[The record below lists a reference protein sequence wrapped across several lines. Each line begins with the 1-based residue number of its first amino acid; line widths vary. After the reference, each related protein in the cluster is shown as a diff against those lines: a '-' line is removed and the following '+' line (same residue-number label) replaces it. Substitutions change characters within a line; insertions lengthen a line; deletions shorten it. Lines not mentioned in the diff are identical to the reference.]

1 VTAFRSV
8 TRGTWAIDGKYPAD
22 SPRALAGRD
31 GFWQDCGRKLA
42 GAGSQKP
49 RRMSIYVGLQGRITG
64 CLLWVATE
72 ASDETVVCHD
82 WATLKDA
89 LQKGQ
94 TFAYD
99 LTGSSC
105 TSGAAR
111 RTVAI
116 VANAESERGH
126 NAPTAFPVY
135 LDEETLVTP
144 SNRTSGNTSVCQ
156 IPFGIRT
163 RVFSSGVD
171 GDQPSASRRT
181 LCHGG
186 RIPSSGWVGGARVPP
201 KEARV

>member
-49 RRMSIYVGLQGRITG
+49 RRMSIDVRLQGRITG

-116 VANAESERGH
+116 VANAESERVPRRATE
-126 NAPTAFPVY
+126 NQ
-135 LDEETLVTP
+135 LTL
-144 SNRTSGNTSVCQ
+144 TSV
-156 IPFGIRT
+156 
-163 RVFSSGVD
+163 VL
-171 GDQPSASRRT
+171 SR
-181 LCHGG
+181 
-186 RIPSSGWVGGARVPP
+186 PP
-201 KEARV
+201 RQ